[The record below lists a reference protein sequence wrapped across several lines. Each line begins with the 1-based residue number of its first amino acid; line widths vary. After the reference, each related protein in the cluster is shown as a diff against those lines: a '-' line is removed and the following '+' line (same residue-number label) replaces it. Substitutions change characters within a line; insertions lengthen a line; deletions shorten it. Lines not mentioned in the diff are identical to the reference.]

1 MKKIF
6 FLLSIAL
13 IAIMGY
19 VVLLNMSNIIDVYI
33 LKGVLYTFDAEN
45 PYVSLHISAGFYT
58 GLIIV
63 IGAFIGAG
71 LISLFLWLQST
82 KIKAYKREL
91 EKSSITS
98 EESASKVKVLE
109 AKIKTLEN
117 AFDSVVDERTQLEV
131 KIKSLN
137 AEIESLKN

>member
-6 FLLSIAL
+6 FLLGMTAL
-13 IAIMGY
+13 LIMSY
-19 VVLLNMSNIIDVYI
+19 IVFLNMSNIVDIHI
-33 LKGVLYTFDAEN
+33 LKGVLYTFDAKN
-45 PYVSLHISAGFYT
+45 PYVSLHLSAGFYT
-58 GLIIV
+58 GLVIIV
-63 IGAFIGAG
+63 GAFIGAG
-71 LISLFLWLQST
+71 LTSLFLWIQGS

-91 EKSSITS
+91 EKSSVTS

-117 AFDSVVDERTQLEV
+117 AFDSVVDERTKLEV
-131 KIKSLN
+131 KIQSLN

>member
-13 IAIMGY
+13 LLIMSY
-19 VVLLNMSNIIDVYI
+19 VVFLNMSNIIDVHI

-45 PYVSLHISAGFYT
+45 PYVSLHLSAGFYT
-58 GLIIV
+58 MAV
-63 IGAFIGAG
+63 MVVGAFVGAG
-71 LISLFLWLQST
+71 LISLFLAIQGN

-91 EKSSITS
+91 EKSSINS
-98 EESASKVKVLE
+98 EENASKVQVLE

-137 AEIESLKN
+137 AEIENLKS